1 METFRTYI
9 SQCSYVVEAGTF
21 HTKWLYLLYDINL
34 FKLLGD
40 SRDVR

>member
-9 SQCSYVVEAGTF
+9 SQYTYVVEAGTS

-34 FKLLGD
+34 LKLLGD
-40 SRDVR
+40 

>member
-9 SQCSYVVEAGTF
+9 SQCTYVVVARTF

-34 FKLLGD
+34 LKLLGD
-40 SRDVR
+40 LRDAR